1 MLKVFTALAEA
12 EATVH
17 GTDPEQVHFHEVGAI
32 DSLVDVVGV
41 CAAITALDP
50 DRLLCLPPP
59 AGRGTVQT
67 EHGCLPVPVP
77 AVLELARRHRVPLR
91 SGPELPS
98 GELTTPTGLAL
109 MAVLA
114 DGFEEPGDLVVE
126 GIGIGLGHRELDR
139 PNLLRVLQV
148 QERQSPQA
156 SSTHDSGAVWQEL
169 VVQEAWIDDASAEDL
184 ADLAD
189 RLRTGGALEVATAP
203 VLMQKAR
210 SGVAMTALS
219 LPERASDLRQIWLSA
234 GTTLGLRERR
244 QGRWLLLRRA
254 GVCPSPW
261 GDLRVKQ
268 VRRPGGGM
276 SLKVEHDELRRV
288 SLQANVSLEQVR
300 MGVLAQADHFRA
312 LEDWGL

>member
-1 MLKVFTALAEA
+1 M
-12 EATVH
+12 
-17 GTDPEQVHFHEVGAI
+17 
-32 DSLVDVVGV
+32 
-41 CAAITALDP
+41 
-50 DRLLCLPPP
+50 
-59 AGRGTVQT
+59 
-67 EHGCLPVPVP
+67 
-77 AVLELARRHRVPLR
+77 
-91 SGPELPS
+91 
-98 GELTTPTGLAL
+98 
-109 MAVLA
+109 
-114 DGFEEPGDLVVE
+114 
-126 GIGIGLGHRELDR
+126 
-139 PNLLRVLQV
+139 
-148 QERQSPQA
+148 
-156 SSTHDSGAVWQEL
+156 
-169 VVQEAWIDDASAEDL
+169 
-184 ADLAD
+184 
-189 RLRTGGALEVATAP
+189 ATAP

-300 MGVLAQADHFRA
+300 MAVLAQADHFRA